1 MDSAIPIAAHNSMS
15 LEQQVVRL
23 QALLEA
29 TRVIHSTIPT
39 NEVLTQAAHIL
50 VRELE
55 LEGAMFLDP
64 RSGQIMVAYGAAPEA
79 RWETC
84 LRFPLYS
91 RDQQLLAELLITITA
106 GTDFSV

>member
-1 MDSAIPIAAHNSMS
+1 MS

-29 TRVIHSTIPT
+29 TRLIHSTLPA

-55 LEGAMFLDP
+55 LEGALFLDP
-64 RSGQIMVAYGAAPEA
+64 RSGQIMVTYGEVPAAP
-79 RWETC
+79 WETC
-84 LRFPLYS
+84 PAISSLFQKPASAR
-91 RDQQLLAELLITITA
+91 
-106 GTDFSV
+106 GTDDYNHGRGKLFSL